1 MSVIERQHGLGNI
14 ATANRTKENT
24 MAYVTAKH
32 ASNTS
37 LMERVSDFIATQRQA
52 YADHR
57 LYVRTMNE
65 LKSLSN
71 RELADLGL
79 SRASLHD
86 TAYQAVYG

>member
-1 MSVIERQHGLGNI
+1 MAYI
-14 ATANRTKENT
+14 TANH
-24 MAYVTAKH
+24 TAH
-32 ASNTS
+32 ASILDT
-37 LMERVSDFIATQRQA
+37 VSEYFAARRQA

-57 LYVRTMNE
+57 LYVRTMKE

-79 SRASLHD
+79 CRSSLHD